1 MKCKE
6 IQSKYI
12 PFIDDELSISELE
25 EFLKHLRSCKNCR
38 EEYDIYYT
46 MIMGMRY
53 LESDSGKGE
62 FNIDPEQ
69 KLKSAE
75 DYLIRYR
82 ILYAEKVLIFIIIC
96 IGIIILI

>member
-6 IQSKYI
+6 IQRKYI
-12 PFIDDELSISELE
+12 PFIDDNLSIRELD
-25 EFLKHLRSCKNCR
+25 EFLKHLQTCKNCR

-53 LESDSGKGE
+53 LESDNSKTE
-62 FNIDPEQ
+62 FKIDSEQ

-75 DYLIRYR
+75 DYLIKYR
-82 ILYAEKVLIFIIIC
+82 ILYAEKIILFIVIC
-96 IGIIILI
+96 IGSSILI

>member
-6 IQSKYI
+6 VQSKYI
-12 PFIDDELSISELE
+12 PFIDDQLSIHELE

-53 LESDSGKGE
+53 LESDSSKTK
-62 FNIDPEQ
+62 FTIDSEQ

-75 DYLIRYR
+75 DYLIKYR
-82 ILYAEKVLIFIIIC
+82 ILYAEKILIFIVIC
-96 IGIIILI
+96 IGAIILI

>member
-12 PFIDDELSISELE
+12 PFIDDKLSIHELE

-53 LESDSGKGE
+53 LESDSSKTK
-62 FNIDPEQ
+62 FTIDSEQ

-75 DYLIRYR
+75 DYLIKYR
-82 ILYAEKVLIFIIIC
+82 ILYAQKKLIFIVIC
-96 IGIIILI
+96 IGAKILI

>member
-12 PFIDDELSISELE
+12 PFIDDKLSIHELE

-53 LESDSGKGE
+53 LESDSSKTK
-62 FNIDPEQ
+62 FTIDSEQ

-75 DYLIRYR
+75 DYLIKYR
-82 ILYAEKVLIFIIIC
+82 ILYAEKILIFIVIC
-96 IGIIILI
+96 IGAIILI